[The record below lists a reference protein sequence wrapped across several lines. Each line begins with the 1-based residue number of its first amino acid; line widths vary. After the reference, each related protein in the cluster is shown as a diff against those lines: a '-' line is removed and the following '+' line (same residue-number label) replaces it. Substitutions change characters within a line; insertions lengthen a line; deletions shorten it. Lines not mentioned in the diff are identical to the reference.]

1 MKRNSGRPEEILR
14 KKSYESLNVSL
25 SAADEDRP
33 DLSPPKKMFIVQHAS
48 KKGVFLRNKAQLE
61 LKKDA
66 YSFSAQRSNSVQ
78 PRGTFAGSS
87 KYNKANIAN
96 RLVETE
102 MDRRIGS
109 ALRFTNRLLPNIE
122 MGSTRETKEEV
133 GAGPAPDK
141 FISVVPEPQREEKV
155 VAKAAFTK

>member
-1 MKRNSGRPEEILR
+1 M
-14 KKSYESLNVSL
+14 L

-33 DLSPPKKMFIVQHAS
+33 DLSPPKKIFIVQHAS

-133 GAGPAPDK
+133 GAGLAPDK